1 MKKPVLIKEDIPE
14 EIFND
19 FSNRTEL
26 SLDCEMMGL
35 NPHRDRLCV
44 IQIAAENGTCIL
56 MQIDEKLKY
65 TNLKLLL
72 ENEKVQKI
80 FHFARM
86 DCLFIKARL
95 KINVKNIFCT
105 KIASKVGRTFTD
117 RHGLKELVRVIIG
130 EAMDKGQQTSDWGRE
145 TLTSDQLHY
154 AALDVKYL
162 FAIKREMLNILSRE
176 NRLSLVE
183 EAIRFLP
190 TLVELD
196 RLGYENIFDH

>member
-1 MKKPVLIKEDIPE
+1 
-14 EIFND
+14 
-19 FSNRTEL
+19 
-26 SLDCEMMGL
+26 
-35 NPHRDRLCV
+35 
-44 IQIAAENGTCIL
+44 

-65 TNLKLLL
+65 KNLKLLL

-86 DCLFIKARL
+86 DCLFIKTRL
-95 KINVKNIFCT
+95 KIDVKNIFCT

-117 RHGLKELVRVIIG
+117 RHGLKELVRVIVG
-130 EAMDKGQQTSDWGRE
+130 EVMDKGQQTSDWGRE

-176 NRLSLVE
+176 NRLSIAE